1 MAFVRIAH
9 KKKEKPSI
17 PEKYKFRMDIPHGY
31 REITQNYCRRQLG
44 ISYLRYNP
52 SEHIWMVRPAAVWV
66 YDVETGS
73 IMFASEENTSIISL
87 ILLSNKPKKA
97 WQQRA

>member
-17 PEKYKFRMDIPHGY
+17 PEKYKFRMEVPNGY
-31 REITQNYCRRQLG
+31 REITQNYCYRQFG
-44 ISYLRYNP
+44 TSYLRYNP
-52 SEHIWMVRPAAVWV
+52 FEHVWMVRPEAVWV

-73 IMFASEENTSIISL
+73 ILFTNEENTSIISL
-87 ILLSNKPKKA
+87 ILLSNQPEKA
-97 WQQRA
+97 WRQRA